1 MQRGQDVTHRAVRAA
16 NPSHLL
22 RASASLHVGAPADR
36 HPLARR
42 YCKGE
47 FKERYKSTIGSD
59 FATKDLSVDDRYVT
73 LQIWVRTHHTT
84 THRAAA
90 LTSGPMQDTAGQER
104 FQSLGVAF
112 YRGSDCCV
120 LVRILV
126 RVFGGRAL
134 RRQKRDAHADVL
146 RGLTGV

>member
-1 MQRGQDVTHRAVRAA
+1 M
-16 NPSHLL
+16 
-22 RASASLHVGAPADR
+22 GAPADH
-36 HPLARR
+36 HPSPALPHARR

-73 LQIWVRTHHTT
+73 LQIWVRTHITPP
-84 THRAAA
+84 HRAAA
-90 LTSGPMQDTAGQER
+90 LTSGPIQDTAGQER

-134 RRQKRDAHADVL
+134 RRQKVGADADVL
-146 RGLTGV
+146 CGPIGV